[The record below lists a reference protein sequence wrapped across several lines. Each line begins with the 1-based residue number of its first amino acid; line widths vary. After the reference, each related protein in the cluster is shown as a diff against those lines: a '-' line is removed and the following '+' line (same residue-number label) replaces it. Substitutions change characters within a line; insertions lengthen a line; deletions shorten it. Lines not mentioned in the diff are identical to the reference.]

1 METAKENGKKPFK
14 VFLWGIVALLGVA
27 AAAYTPAIPEP
38 AKLLLLGAVLVGVA
52 FWEKKQLA
60 AKSKS
65 GEVGSVQLA
74 VSSKTDGAK
83 SEETMGLLTTDYRTM
98 KIGAKRETRSSTV

>member
-52 FWEKKQLA
+52 FWEKKAISSEKQIWGSRQCA
-60 AKSKS
+60 
-65 GEVGSVQLA
+65 VGSKQQ
-74 VSSKTDGAK
+74 DGWGK
-83 SEETMGLLTTDYRTM
+83 KRRDDGTTDY
-98 KIGAKRETRSSTV
+98 